1 MIAVANC
8 PVFICPN
15 SKRSPFHIIPCHRVP
30 GQVCTLNNII
40 VLLYDGTRRVGA
52 RGKNGI
58 LQKECAPLL
67 SGLCVVITSTSNP
80 VECLDRSINCPIN
93 WIIFWQLKLASNIC
107 YSFIAIVICYWL
119 IGVLHSALTVFIP
132 YLLSLALG
140 PWPAGER
147 NISRPNVVQDLV

>member
-30 GQVCTLNNII
+30 G
-40 VLLYDGTRRVGA
+40 LYSEQYHCPALWWG
-52 RGKNGI
+52 RGGLGPGVKTEFT
-58 LQKECAPLL
+58 ECAPLL